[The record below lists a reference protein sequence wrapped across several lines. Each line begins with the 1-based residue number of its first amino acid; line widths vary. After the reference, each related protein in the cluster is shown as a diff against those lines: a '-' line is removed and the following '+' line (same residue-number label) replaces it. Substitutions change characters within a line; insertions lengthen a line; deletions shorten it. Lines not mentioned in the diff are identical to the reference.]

1 MWKLGKKQSSDGNNA
16 LPTRVTKQPVKRISK
31 QNPLFGIGFCMQ
43 RLCSH
48 CTFFAYQQFSKTVL
62 KNPWYR
68 CCLILFTLVLL
79 TGSAI
84 QFICFDGTSSDT
96 GFDILYIITF
106 CFLAYDTVMRS
117 CVDPTYGFACAMKSK
132 RYYLKWYQKMG
143 GLLFWCDVASCITLL
158 LEIST
163 VSFFDAS
170 GIIEITVNEFGAPE
184 SFTGKTDLIYTN
196 RILLLGIIRA
206 SRLGKLVDSFSR
218 AKLITI
224 DATYRRL
231 LRRIA
236 SPSCIAI
243 LREEK
248 KAAET
253 IEDAFLIYLK
263 EVNSKTRNRS
273 MRLLHQRTSTLGNA
287 TNNTELGRSMAQLTS
302 RRVHLSVIVSLL
314 VTAIFT
320 NVETTS
326 SNVLSMVVLNTQTQ
340 IQNLTSVIAE
350 GLGPINEVMYEFSNC
365 TTDDYTILNTSY
377 NNNLR
382 KKEMVEIKITKSAD
396 LAIGNVTC
404 YSAFVG
410 GKFAIVKEVQD
421 ASKLELLATFFTIFV
436 WIVGANIFS
445 RPVVN
450 LVTIPIKRMIQLLT
464 MLTSDPLG
472 YDTTRSFKR
481 FESDEIRL
489 QQTSRFN
496 RKALAGMETKYLT
509 KTIHRIGSLMKVG
522 FGSAGVEIIKSVLS
536 DKGEDKLNLSKRGSK
551 VTCIF
556 LFCDIRKFTDA
567 TEALQEEVFV
577 FTNTIA
583 SVVHS
588 QCFVHGGSPNKNIGD
603 AFLISWP
610 IKVDKYISGGETLNR
625 IRESTELHENALLSV
640 AKIAMALVDDDFYL
654 AGLVGA
660 RCFFILLSNML
671 NLLLFPVRQ
680 C

>member
-1 MWKLGKKQSSDGNNA
+1 M
-16 LPTRVTKQPVKRISK
+16 
-31 QNPLFGIGFCMQ
+31 
-43 RLCSH
+43 
-48 CTFFAYQQFSKTVL
+48 
-62 KNPWYR
+62 
-68 CCLILFTLVLL
+68 
-79 TGSAI
+79 
-84 QFICFDGTSSDT
+84 
-96 GFDILYIITF
+96 
-106 CFLAYDTVMRS
+106 
-117 CVDPTYGFACAMKSK
+117 
-132 RYYLKWYQKMG
+132 
-143 GLLFWCDVASCITLL
+143 
-158 LEIST
+158 
-163 VSFFDAS
+163 
-170 GIIEITVNEFGAPE
+170 
-184 SFTGKTDLIYTN
+184 
-196 RILLLGIIRA
+196 
-206 SRLGKLVDSFSR
+206 DSFSR

-236 SPSCIAI
+236 SPSCNAI
-243 LREEK
+243 LRKEK

-263 EVNSKTRNRS
+263 EVNSKKRNRS
-273 MRLLHQRTSTLGNA
+273 MRLHQRTSTLGNA

-340 IQNLTSVIAE
+340 IENLTSVIAE

-365 TTDDYTILNTSY
+365 TTDDYTPLNTDY

-404 YSAFVG
+404 NSAFVG

-496 RKALAGMETKYLT
+496 RKALAGKL
-509 KTIHRIGSLMKVG
+509 V
-522 FGSAGVEIIKSVLS
+522 IIIIN
-536 DKGEDKLNLSKRGSK
+536 G
-551 VTCIF
+551 
-556 LFCDIRKFTDA
+556 
-567 TEALQEEVFV
+567 
-577 FTNTIA
+577 
-583 SVVHS
+583 
-588 QCFVHGGSPNKNIGD
+588 
-603 AFLISWP
+603 
-610 IKVDKYISGGETLNR
+610 
-625 IRESTELHENALLSV
+625 
-640 AKIAMALVDDDFYL
+640 
-654 AGLVGA
+654 
-660 RCFFILLSNML
+660 
-671 NLLLFPVRQ
+671 
-680 C
+680 